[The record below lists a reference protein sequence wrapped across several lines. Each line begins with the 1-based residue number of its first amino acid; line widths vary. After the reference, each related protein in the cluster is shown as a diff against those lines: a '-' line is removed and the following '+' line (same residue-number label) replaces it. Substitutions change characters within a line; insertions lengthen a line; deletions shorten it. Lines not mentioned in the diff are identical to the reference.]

1 MSVFACTPVAAEA
14 CAACTVVAEE
24 VAGAC
29 TVVAVEAVAACAA
42 AEEAVAACAAAA
54 VEAVAAC
61 TAVAAE
67 VVAAC
72 TVVVEAAAET
82 WADPYLAAGKAAERA
97 PHPSAPHHLASGL
110 ILDSEMES
118 LTVRLTFRMA
128 CPSFRQ

>member
-29 TVVAVEAVAACAA
+29 TVVAVEAVAAC
-42 AEEAVAACAAAA
+42 AAA